1 VQTDLEAG
9 MARTSVLAGATKVEP
24 RSSHRSA
31 LTEAGRMVPD
41 QVEVILRAADGSELV
56 LPIELVRILIASAG
70 ELATGHAVTV
80 LASETQLTPAEA
92 AELLGLSRP
101 FVARLLDSGDIPS
114 TYLPSSRHRVVR
126 LADVLAFQE
135 RRDRRREGR
144 RQIADAI
151 DEAGM
156 PY

>member
-1 VQTDLEAG
+1 
-9 MARTSVLAGATKVEP
+9 MARTSVLAGATKIEP
-24 RSSHRSA
+24 HSA
-31 LTEAGRMVPD
+31 DQPALAEAGRMAPD
-41 QVEVILRAADGSELV
+41 QVEVILRAADGSESV
-56 LPIELVRILIASAG
+56 LPVELVRVLIASAG
-70 ELATGHAVTV
+70 ELANGHAVTV

-101 FVARLLDSGDIPS
+101 FVVRLLDAGDLPS
-114 TYLPSSRHRVVR
+114 THLPGSRHRVVR

-144 RQIADAI
+144 RQIAEAI
-151 DEAGM
+151 DEAGL

>member
-1 VQTDLEAG
+1 
-9 MARTSVLAGATKVEP
+9 MAPERVE
-24 RSSHRSA
+24 
-31 LTEAGRMVPD
+31 G
-41 QVEVILRAADGSELV
+41 ILRTADGRELV
-56 LPIELVRILIASAG
+56 LPIELIRILIASAG

-80 LASETQLTPAEA
+80 LASETLLTPTEA

-101 FVARLLDSGDIPS
+101 FVARLLDSGDIAS
-114 TYLPSSRHRVVR
+114 TNLPGSRHRVIR

-144 RQIADAI
+144 RQIVAAV
-151 DEAGM
+151 DEADL

>member
-1 VQTDLEAG
+1 MDREVAV
-9 MARTSVLAGATKVEP
+9 ARTSVLAGATKVEP
-24 RSSHRSA
+24 RPEDQTVFA
-31 LTEAGRMVPD
+31 EAGRMAPD
-41 QVEVILRAADGSELV
+41 RVEAILRAADGSELV

-114 TYLPSSRHRVVR
+114 THLPDSRHRVVR
-126 LADVLAFQE
+126 LADVLAFQG
-135 RRDRRREGR
+135 RRERRREGR

-151 DEAGM
+151 DEAGL